1 MGKVTIQDIID
12 LAKAGY
18 KPSDVKELFE
28 LANTA
33 ETKDDGEGATG
44 KVPEGQGEPKPQDK
58 KPDEPE
64 LDAFD
69 KLAQQDD

>member
-33 ETKDDGEGATG
+33 ETKDEGEGATG
-44 KVPEGQGEPKPQDK
+44 KVPEAQPTAKPEDK

>member
-33 ETKDDGEGATG
+33 ETKEDSEGATG
-44 KVPEGQGEPKPQDK
+44 KVPEAKPEAKPEDK
-58 KPDEPE
+58 KPEEPE